1 MEYEN
6 LMMYSYLSVHKA
18 VAVEGWFIG
27 FLGFYLSCF
36 VLYLFMVEC
45 HRNPPSQRIS

>member
-6 LMMYSYLSVHKA
+6 LMMCSYLTVHKA
-18 VAVEGWFIG
+18 VAVEGFVG